1 MFKRVKC
8 MIPVAIAMGLP
19 VLAFA
24 SGEPLDLTSTGTTL
38 AGYVATAAG
47 AALGVLAALWGVR
60 VIIRA
65 FRAAIGR

>member
-1 MFKRVKC
+1 MFKWIKRI
-8 MIPVAIAMGLP
+8 IPVVVGFGFP
-19 VLAFA
+19 VLAMA

-38 AGYVATAAG
+38 AGYVAGAAG

>member
-1 MFKRVKC
+1 MFSYIKK
-8 MIPVAIAMGLP
+8 IAPVVGVVVLP
-19 VLAFA
+19 FLAFA

-65 FRAAIGR
+65 FR